1 MYTYCLII
9 QKIISPQSKVTFNDE
24 KFYKKNVSEILL
36 NLHQTLLSSKKETDN
51 IYSMKTELNKLNLY
65 TLLSTLVIMHKNEL
79 YTTSDF
85 LNEKY
90 KFLSSI
96 FENVFFNDTN
106 KELFLTDFSKIQK
119 VYFALSK
126 FARICKYKK
135 SNVKINTDLY
145 INELDESMKNVFVLY
160 EDGSRYFFSASDLVN
175 IMNSSLS
182 HTYMFFSEPLKP
194 KNPYNNL
201 PFNKSTLYNIYFFMK
216 KCPFIM
222 PQLFEQFF
230 ICNFDIKLFKSENEC
245 LIRNFSIKRYIYSS
259 NYDTLYDNIIIMI
272 ADIKK
277 RNRKYK
283 HFMNIDDDFPQKKL
297 VDIMRPYLH
306 LYYLSKYYVTGTE
319 KKNDSMEKLMDKF
332 DLFVRFNPQFGRK
345 VVKVE
350 RIPKKK
356 VTIEYNDKHMN
367 FYKQYPKTAF
377 PKLPVIVDID
387 NNNHYYDSPVST
399 YESMHSI
406 SLLQRVVN
414 RINSRLVSRISE
426 PRILMSEEIFTSS
439 DEDVE
444 EESVLENEA
453 DDNVDEN
460 IEEDTTDDSDSVS

>member
-36 NLHQTLLSSKKETDN
+36 NLHQTLLSSKEETDN

-96 FENVFFNDTN
+96 FENVFYNDTN

-135 SNVKINTDLY
+135 STVKINTDLY

-216 KCPFIM
+216 NCPFIM

-230 ICNFDIKLFKSENEC
+230 ICNFDIKLFKTENEC
-245 LIRNFSIKRYIYSS
+245 LIRHFSIKRYIYSS
-259 NYDTLYDNIIIMI
+259 NYDTLYDNVIIMI

-283 HFMNIDDDFPQKKL
+283 HFMNIDDGFPQKKL

-399 YESMHSI
+399 YESIFNNSI
-406 SLLQRVVN
+406 FQRV
-414 RINSRLVSRISE
+414 LVSRVNYRRSIESIYGSLTNE
-426 PRILMSEEIFTSS
+426 HSNEYADD
-439 DEDVE
+439 DEDEDEDEDDIE
-444 EESVLENEA
+444 ENA
-453 DDNVDEN
+453 
-460 IEEDTTDDSDSVS
+460 EEDTTDDSDSVS

>member
-1 MYTYCLII
+1 
-9 QKIISPQSKVTFNDE
+9 
-24 KFYKKNVSEILL
+24 
-36 NLHQTLLSSKKETDN
+36 
-51 IYSMKTELNKLNLY
+51 
-65 TLLSTLVIMHKNEL
+65 MHKNEL
-79 YTTSDF
+79 DTISDF

-90 KFLSSI
+90 NVLGSI
-96 FENVFFNDTN
+96 FENVFYNDAN
-106 KELFLTDFSKIQK
+106 KVFFLSEFSKVQK
-119 VYFALSK
+119 IYFALSK

-135 SNVKINTDLY
+135 SIVRINTDLY

-160 EDGSRYFFSASDLVN
+160 EDGAKYFFSATDLVN
-175 IMNSSLS
+175 IFNSSLS
-182 HTYMFFSEPLKP
+182 HTYSFFSDPLKP

-216 KCPFIM
+216 NCEFIM
-222 PQLFEQFF
+222 PQLFHQYF

-245 LIRNFSIKRYIYSS
+245 LIRDFSIKRYVYSS
-259 NYDTLYDNIIIMI
+259 NYDTLYDNVIIMI

-283 HFMNIDDDFPQKKL
+283 HFMNIDDDFPQKKI

-319 KKNDSMEKLMDKF
+319 KKNDSMEKLMNKF

-345 VVKVE
+345 IIKIE

-356 VTIEYNDKHMN
+356 VIIDYNDKHMN
-367 FYKQYPKTAF
+367 FYKEYPKSAF

-399 YESMHSI
+399 YESIFNNSI
-406 SLLQRVVN
+406 FQRVLISRVN
-414 RINSRLVSRISE
+414 HRRNIETIYDSLTNEHRNE
-426 PRILMSEEIFTSS
+426 YEDDEES
-439 DEDVE
+439 DEEEEENAVE
-444 EESVLENEA
+444 EEIL
-453 DDNVDEN
+453 
-460 IEEDTTDDSDSVS
+460 EEDTTDDSDSVS

>member
-1 MYTYCLII
+1 M
-9 QKIISPQSKVTFNDE
+9 Q
-24 KFYKKNVSEILL
+24 
-36 NLHQTLLSSKKETDN
+36 
-51 IYSMKTELNKLNLY
+51 
-65 TLLSTLVIMHKNEL
+65 KNEL
-79 YTTSDF
+79 DTISDF

-90 KFLSSI
+90 NVLGSI
-96 FENVFFNDTN
+96 FENVFYNDAN
-106 KELFLTDFSKIQK
+106 KELFLSEFSKVQRI
-119 VYFALSK
+119 YFSLSK

-135 SNVKINTDLY
+135 SIVRINTDLY

-160 EDGSRYFFSASDLVN
+160 EDGSRYFFSATDLVN
-175 IMNSSLS
+175 IINSSLS

-216 KCPFIM
+216 NCAFIM
-222 PQLFEQFF
+222 PQLFHQYF

-245 LIRNFSIKRYIYSS
+245 LIRDFSIKRYVYSS
-259 NYDTLYDNIIIMI
+259 NYDTLYDNVIIMI

-283 HFMNIDDDFPQKKL
+283 QFMNIDDEFPQKKL

-345 VVKVE
+345 IIKIE
-350 RIPKKK
+350 RIPQKK
-356 VTIEYNDKHMN
+356 VIIEYNDKHMN
-367 FYKQYPKTAF
+367 FYKEYPKSAF
-377 PKLPVIVDID
+377 PRLPVIVDID

-399 YESMHSI
+399 YESIFNNSI
-406 SLLQRVVN
+406 FQRV
-414 RINSRLVSRISE
+414 LVSRVNHRRHIQTIYESLTNE
-426 PRILMSEEIFTSS
+426 HSNEYAVDEES
-439 DEDVE
+439 DEE
-444 EESVLENEA
+444 EEENDGEE
-453 DDNVDEN
+453 DIV
-460 IEEDTTDDSDSVS
+460 EEDTTDDSDSVS

>member
-1 MYTYCLII
+1 MYTYCSII
-9 QKIISPQSKVTFNDE
+9 QKIMSPKSDVTFNDDN
-24 KFYKKNVSEILL
+24 FYKKNVSEILL
-36 NLHQTLLSSKKETDN
+36 NLHQTILGSNQETDT
-51 IYSMKTELNKLNLY
+51 IYNMETELNKLNLY
-65 TLLSTLVIMHKNEL
+65 SLLARLIIMHKNEL
-79 YTTSDF
+79 DTISDF
-85 LNEKY
+85 LTEKY
-90 KFLSSI
+90 SFLNSI
-96 FENVFFNDTN
+96 FENVFYNDTN
-106 KELFLTDFSKIQK
+106 KELFLTAFSKIQK
-119 VYFALSK
+119 AYFSFSK
-126 FARICKYKK
+126 FVRICKYKK
-135 SNVKINTDLY
+135 AVVKINTDLY

-216 KCPFIM
+216 RSAFII
-222 PQLFEQFF
+222 PQLFEQYF
-230 ICNFDIKLFKSENEC
+230 ICNFDIKLFKIENEC
-245 LIRNFSIKRYIYSS
+245 LIRDFSIKRYIYSS
-259 NYDTLYDNIIIMI
+259 NYDTLYDNVIIMI
-272 ADIKK
+272 SDIKK

-283 HFMNIDDDFPQKKL
+283 NFMKIDDDFPQKKL

-319 KKNDSMEKLMDKF
+319 KKNDSLEKLMTKF

-345 VVKVE
+345 IIKVE

-367 FYKQYPKTAF
+367 FYKKYPNTAF
-377 PKLPVIVDID
+377 PKLPVVVDID
-387 NNNHYYDSPVST
+387 NNNHYYDSPVSS
-399 YESMHSI
+399 YEGMHTI

-414 RINSRLVSRISE
+414 RINGRIVNRISE
-426 PRILMSEEIFTSS
+426 PRILMSEEIFSSS

-444 EESVLENEA
+444 DEIVVENEA
-453 DDNVDEN
+453 DDNDDEN
-460 IEEDTTDDSDSVS
+460 AEEDTTDDSDSVS

>member
-1 MYTYCLII
+1 
-9 QKIISPQSKVTFNDE
+9 
-24 KFYKKNVSEILL
+24 
-36 NLHQTLLSSKKETDN
+36 
-51 IYSMKTELNKLNLY
+51 
-65 TLLSTLVIMHKNEL
+65 MHKNEL
-79 YTTSDF
+79 DTISDF

-90 KFLSSI
+90 NVLGSI
-96 FENVFFNDTN
+96 FENVFYNDAN
-106 KELFLTDFSKIQK
+106 KELFLSEFSKVQRI
-119 VYFALSK
+119 YFTLSK

-135 SNVKINTDLY
+135 SIVRINTDLY

-160 EDGSRYFFSASDLVN
+160 EDGSRYFFSATDLVN

-216 KCPFIM
+216 NCAFIM
-222 PQLFEQFF
+222 PQLFHQYF

-245 LIRNFSIKRYIYSS
+245 LIRDFSIKRYVYSS
-259 NYDTLYDNIIIMI
+259 NYDTLYDNVIIMI

-283 HFMNIDDDFPQKKL
+283 QFMNIDDDFPQKKL

-306 LYYLSKYYVTGTE
+306 LYYLSKYYVTGTD

-345 VVKVE
+345 IIKIE

-367 FYKQYPKTAF
+367 FYKEYPKSAF

-399 YESMHSI
+399 YESIFNNSI
-406 SLLQRVVN
+406 FQRV
-414 RINSRLVSRISE
+414 LVSRVNHRRHIQTIYESLTNE
-426 PRILMSEEIFTSS
+426 HSNEYAVDEES
-439 DEDVE
+439 DEE
-444 EESVLENEA
+444 EEENDGEE
-453 DDNVDEN
+453 DIV
-460 IEEDTTDDSDSVS
+460 EEDTTDDSDSVS

>member
-1 MYTYCLII
+1 MNTYCSII
-9 QKIISPQSKVTFNDE
+9 QKIMSPKSDVTFNDDN
-24 KFYKKNVSEILL
+24 FYKKNVSEILL
-36 NLHQTLLSSKKETDN
+36 SIHQNVLGSKEETTS
-51 IYSMKTELNKLNLY
+51 IYNMETELNKLNLY
-65 TLLSTLVIMHKNEL
+65 SLLARLIIMQKNEL
-79 YTTSDF
+79 DTISDF

-96 FENVFFNDTN
+96 FENVFYNDAN
-106 KELFLTDFSKIQK
+106 KELFLSEFSKVQRI
-119 VYFALSK
+119 YFTLSK

-135 SNVKINTDLY
+135 SIVRINTDLY

-160 EDGSRYFFSASDLVN
+160 EDGSRYFFSATDLVN

-194 KNPYNNL
+194 KNPYNNI

-216 KCPFIM
+216 NCAFIM
-222 PQLFEQFF
+222 PQLFHQYF

-245 LIRNFSIKRYIYSS
+245 LIRDFSIKRYVYSS
-259 NYDTLYDNIIIMI
+259 NYDTLYDNVIIMI
-272 ADIKK
+272 SDIKK

-283 HFMNIDDDFPQKKL
+283 QFMNIDDDFPQKKL

-319 KKNDSMEKLMDKF
+319 KKNDSMEKLMNKF

-345 VVKVE
+345 VVKIQ
-350 RIPKKK
+350 RIPHKK

-367 FYKQYPKTAF
+367 FYKQYPKSAF
-377 PKLPVIVDID
+377 PKLPTFVDID

-399 YESMHSI
+399 YESMFNTSI
-406 SLLQRVVN
+406 FQRV
-414 RINSRLVSRISE
+414 LVSRVNHRRNIES
-426 PRILMSEEIFTSS
+426 IYTSLMREEIFSSS
-439 DEDVE
+439 DDEDIE
-444 EESVLENEA
+444 EESIVENDGEE
-453 DDNVDEN
+453 DIV
-460 IEEDTTDDSDSVS
+460 EEDTTDDSDSVS

>member
-1 MYTYCLII
+1 
-9 QKIISPQSKVTFNDE
+9 
-24 KFYKKNVSEILL
+24 
-36 NLHQTLLSSKKETDN
+36 
-51 IYSMKTELNKLNLY
+51 
-65 TLLSTLVIMHKNEL
+65 
-79 YTTSDF
+79 
-85 LNEKY
+85 
-90 KFLSSI
+90 
-96 FENVFFNDTN
+96 
-106 KELFLTDFSKIQK
+106 
-119 VYFALSK
+119 
-126 FARICKYKK
+126 
-135 SNVKINTDLY
+135 
-145 INELDESMKNVFVLY
+145 MKNVFVLY

-175 IMNSSLS
+175 IINSSLS

-216 KCPFIM
+216 RCAFIM
-222 PQLFEQFF
+222 PQLFHQYF

-245 LIRNFSIKRYIYSS
+245 LIRDFSIKRYVYSS
-259 NYDTLYDNIIIMI
+259 NYDTLYDNVIIMI

-345 VVKVE
+345 VIKIE

-356 VTIEYNDKHMN
+356 VTVEYNDKHMN

-399 YESMHSI
+399 YESVFNNSI
-406 SLLQRVVN
+406 FQRV
-414 RINSRLVSRISE
+414 LVSRVNHRRNIES
-426 PRILMSEEIFTSS
+426 IYSSLMREEIFSSS
-439 DEDVE
+439 DEEPEYNIQENVE
-444 EESVLENEA
+444 EEA
-453 DDNVDEN
+453 
-460 IEEDTTDDSDSVS
+460 TTDDSDSLS

>member
-1 MYTYCLII
+1 MYSYCSII
-9 QKIISPQSKVTFNDE
+9 QKYILPTSNVMLNDDT
-24 KFYKKNVSEILL
+24 FYKKNVSEILL
-36 NLHQTLLSSKKETDN
+36 NLHQTLLGSKEETDT
-51 IYSMKTELNKLNLY
+51 IYNMEAELNKLNLY
-65 TLLSTLVIMHKNEL
+65 SLLARLIIMHKNEIDNMQYL
-79 YTTSDF
+79 LD
-85 LNEKY
+85 EKY

-119 VYFALSK
+119 VYFTLSK

-135 SNVKINTDLY
+135 STVKISTDLY
-145 INELDESMKNVFVLY
+145 MNELNENMKNVFVLY
-160 EDGSRYFFSASDLVN
+160 EDGSRYFFSATDLVN

-216 KCPFIM
+216 RTAFIM
-222 PQLFEQFF
+222 PQLFEQYF
-230 ICNFDIKLFKSENEC
+230 ICNFDIKLFKTENEC
-245 LIRNFSIKRYIYSS
+245 LIRDFSIKRYIYSS

-283 HFMNIDDDFPQKKL
+283 HFMNIDDEFPQNKL

-345 VVKVE
+345 VIKIE
-350 RIPKKK
+350 RTPKKK
-356 VTIEYNDKHMN
+356 VIIEYNDKHMN
-367 FYKQYPKTAF
+367 FYKEYPKSAF

-387 NNNHYYDSPVST
+387 NNNHYYNSPVST

-406 SLLQRVVN
+406 SLLQRLVN
-414 RINSRLVSRISE
+414 RINGRLVNRINE
-426 PRILMSEEIFTSS
+426 PPSFMREEIFSSS

-444 EESVLENEA
+444 EESVENAADENEEY
-453 DDNVDEN
+453 NV
-460 IEEDTTDDSDSVS
+460 EEDTTDDSDSVS